1 VAGYD
6 PSAARERLEAE
17 RALVAGNLAAYRL
30 VVQRSGK
37 PPTWL
42 YAEAIE
48 RDQRRLDQIDQELT
62 TLVAP

>member
-1 VAGYD
+1 
-6 PSAARERLEAE
+6 
-17 RALVAGNLAAYRL
+17 
-30 VVQRSGK
+30 VQRSGK